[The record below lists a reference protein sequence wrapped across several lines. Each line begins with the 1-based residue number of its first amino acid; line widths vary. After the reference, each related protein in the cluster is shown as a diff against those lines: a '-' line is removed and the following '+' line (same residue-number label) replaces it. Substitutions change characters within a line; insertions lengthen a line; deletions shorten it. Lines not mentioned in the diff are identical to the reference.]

1 MHLYLAS
8 KKLTEYEYHDVL
20 FHCNCSYWSA
30 WAVIISVIHII
41 NVIIS
46 IPVPWVSI
54 VFVVKTGVIFMSPGK
69 LIKSIHILVFF
80 KLKILLQKLFQWC
93 GIFYTYLSPQNWS
106 VSDTVRKPASF
117 VFFSSIVTI
126 VQSELEHP
134 LTLPIMKID
143 NQIIK
148 EKRYLK

>member
-1 MHLYLAS
+1 MHLHLAS

-30 WAVIISVIHII
+30 WAVIIIVIYII

-80 KLKILLQKLFQWC
+80 KLKLKFTETFPIMWYFLYVPFTPKL
-93 GIFYTYLSPQNWS
+93 I
-106 VSDTVRKPASF
+106 SF
-117 VFFSSIVTI
+117 RHCAQTCIIRVFFFNCYHCTIWAWASIDFTYH
-126 VQSELEHP
+126 E
-134 LTLPIMKID
+134 
-143 NQIIK
+143 N
-148 EKRYLK
+148 R

>member
-30 WAVIISVIHII
+30 WAVIISVIYII

-80 KLKILLQKLFQWC
+80 KLKLKFFYRNVSNYVVFSIRTFHPKIDQFQTLCANLHHSCFFLQLLPLYNLSLSIHWL
-93 GIFYTYLSPQNWS
+93 YLSW
-106 VSDTVRKPASF
+106 K
-117 VFFSSIVTI
+117 
-126 VQSELEHP
+126 
-134 LTLPIMKID
+134 
-143 NQIIK
+143 
-148 EKRYLK
+148 